1 MQTPL
6 NLIIEPKK
14 VEATKNK
21 NFYQLPVYKAG
32 IDLIKQLWNSTQKAP
47 AIARTGL
54 LKDTEEDIIQIVYN
68 IKEAANRA
76 DKKEILSQTLEIAKQ
91 VQVAIRI
98 YFDLGFITRKGF
110 AVVSSK
116 SEDVVRQLNGW
127 RNKYNN

>member
-1 MQTPL
+1 METPF
-6 NLIIEPKK
+6 NIIIEPKK
-14 VEATKNK
+14 VTTKNK
-21 NFYQLPVYKAG
+21 DFYQLPVYKAG

-54 LKDTEEDIIQIVYN
+54 LKDTEEDIIQIIYN
-68 IKEAANRA
+68 IKEAASCA
-76 DKKEILSQTLEIAKQ
+76 DKKEILGQTLKIAKQ

-98 YFDLGFITRKGF
+98 YFDLGFITKKGF

-127 RNKYNN
+127 FNKYNN